1 MGGFTMEQETQVDV
15 TQETT
20 ENVEVQETETQ
31 DTETSTETKK
41 SSAEILREL
50 SKQFGVNLF
59 EDSGVQALNEKLTT
73 TTNEL
78 ASEKQARLKAEEA
91 IKAFETKEQENQ
103 LKIEALSLGF
113 TSDNLEE
120 ALALAKVYA
129 KDGNIADG
137 LKKAKEK
144 FGSVLT
150 GNIGTQFN
158 DMQGEKPDV
167 PKSEIEKYMAANPH
181 KYKNYIKN

>member
-1 MGGFTMEQETQVDV
+1 MSEEVNVDTVETQKP
-15 TQETT
+15 QEK
-20 ENVEVQETETQ
+20 VEVQETGTQ
-31 DTETSTETKK
+31 DTETSTDTKK

-50 SKQFGVNLF
+50 SKQFSVNLF
-59 EDSGVQALNEKLTT
+59 EEGGLQALNEKLTSKDS
-73 TTNEL
+73 EL
-78 ASEKQARLKAEEA
+78 ASEKKARLTAEEA
-91 IKAFETKEQENQ
+91 IKTFELKERENE

-150 GNIGTQFN
+150 ANIGTQFN
-158 DMQGEKPDV
+158 DMKGEKPDV
-167 PKSEIEKYMAANPH
+167 PKSEIEKYMAANPQ
-181 KYKNYIKN
+181 KYKNYLKK